1 MDLTD
6 SEQRMRYSLIRENK
20 RSKYEGSV
28 SQYRIINI

>member
-20 RSKYEGSV
+20 RSEYEGSRE
-28 SQYRIINI
+28 Y

>member
-20 RSKYEGSV
+20 RSEYEGNRE
-28 SQYRIINI
+28 Y